1 METFGLPL
9 AVRPVVSAV
18 AELAIV
24 GRTWMVAGMAGL
36 AAALAAVWVQGL
48 TERQLAGAL
57 LLFNLSTGVAL
68 GGALLGRLAGPASSY
83 GQIFDRSPPPPVTVR
98 RERARRTSIRAVLA
112 ALALV
117 LLLVVL
123 APATLT
129 LTLLFLGEERADV
142 LAMLPVPAALVASG
156 WTVTAGLAA
165 LRVGSWLRHWE
176 RRRGA
181 IVLCRPLLAGTLA
194 HVYYVDSSV
203 RR

>member
-1 METFGLPL
+1 METFGLPVT
-9 AVRPVVSAV
+9 VRPVVSAV
-18 AELAIV
+18 AELATV
-24 GRTWMVAGMAGL
+24 GRTWLAAGL
-36 AAALAAVWVQGL
+36 VGLTAALAAVSVQGL
-48 TERQLAGAL
+48 TERQLAGAV
-57 LLFNLSTGVAL
+57 LLFNVSTGVAL
-68 GGALLGRLAGPASSY
+68 GGALLGKLAGPASSY

-98 RERARRTSIRAVLA
+98 RERSRRTSIRAMLA

-117 LLLVVL
+117 VLLAIL
-123 APATLT
+123 APAALT
-129 LTLLFLGEERADV
+129 LTMLFLGEGREEV
-142 LAMLPVPAALVASG
+142 LALLPVPAALVASG